1 MCLPVILLSVVGASA
16 REPRDTTGLQAALLP
31 LGVVAAM
38 TGRWAPAV
46 DPRAW
51 KDLTAWDT
59 LGYPGEGMPPKAKN
73 RPTPLKDR
81 TPVRTKA
88 VSKAKIFVIPS
99 LTGNL
104 PHISERSLE

>member
-1 MCLPVILLSVVGASA
+1 MCFPVILLSVVGASA

-38 TGRWAPAV
+38 TKRWAPAV
-46 DPRAW
+46 DPLAW
-51 KDLTAWDT
+51 KDLTAWDST

-73 RPTPLKDR
+73 RPTPLKER

-88 VSKAKIFVIPS
+88 VSKAKSAMKKILGGIPD
-99 LTGNL
+99 L
-104 PHISERSLE
+104 